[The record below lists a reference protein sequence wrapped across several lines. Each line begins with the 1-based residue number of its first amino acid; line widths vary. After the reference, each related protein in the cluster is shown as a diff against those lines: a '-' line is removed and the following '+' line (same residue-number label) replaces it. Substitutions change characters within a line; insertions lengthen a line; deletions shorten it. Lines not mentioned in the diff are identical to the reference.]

1 MKKIFILFALAMA
14 ILSLHSCGTY
24 SSMSSE
30 DAYKTGYN
38 IGVLLNGGDSSE
50 FLK

>member
-1 MKKIFILFALAMA
+1 MKRIIIMFAFAMA
-14 ILSLHSCGTY
+14 ILSLQSCGSY

-50 FLK
+50 YLK